1 MQVHCHIS
9 EAALSR
15 PFSLALFLSFNAPGS
30 AANGL
35 QWLLMASK
43 GFQWHLLPPQK
54 VETQFSTL
62 SQVMNKLLLI
72 SYNLVKEQVET
83 YKKKN
88 YPHGKQIL
96 RLTLA
101 FLLKATLLGERKE
114 RRIGQKEK
122 LGCNVVSVK
131 NSVNP
136 IGCSGAGM
144 TPQSCLELEQG
155 GQAFIQTH

>member
-1 MQVHCHIS
+1 
-9 EAALSR
+9 
-15 PFSLALFLSFNAPGS
+15 
-30 AANGL
+30 
-35 QWLLMASK
+35 MASK